1 MQVNIYT
8 TGKVLLEN
16 TNIQSVYL
24 PTVTGDIEIYDNH
37 VPIISKL
44 KPGTLKL
51 YYYDDPKPIFV
62 QIEDGFLVFRD
73 NCLNII
79 ITKTNITLEE
89 LREIEEQAIRK
100 KDKNIGLEDHINE
113 KDALN
118 I

>member
-16 TNIQSVYL
+16 PNIKSVYL

-44 KPGTLKL
+44 RPGTLKI
-51 YYYDDPKPIFV
+51 YYYDDPKPIFM
-62 QIEDGFLVFRD
+62 QLEDGFLEFSD

-79 ITKTNITLEE
+79 ITKTNITQEE
-89 LREIEEQAIRK
+89 LRQIEEEAIRK
-100 KDKNIGLEDHINE
+100 RDKNIGLEEHINE